1 MFFLVNTPL
10 NYNKYSH
17 SHISGEITKIKK
29 NSSSNNEYT
38 YKLYVKLEKNS
49 NFIIYHKNQNTKNNE
64 IKIMKPSKWVDTYF
78 LNSLVNNFDCIM
90 DLSTDTYSKFVFS
103 VVDAKIT
110 SKSKLI
116 FYVNSSNPNNI
127 FNLDIPVT
135 LSFKTKLNNVNFFI
149 FDKFNLEDN
158 LNIINANNQF
168 LSNDLNNIKNGQLVS
183 ITKVGTI
190 LKNSINLPDSDIPTC
205 PEQNITVYKVLY
217 WSSQTQ
223 QNGPQLVSGSI
234 LVPENVSKKEIL
246 QTRNGATFQYN
257 DNSIIWYSISNG
269 LDFNKMS
276 IHNKS
281 TLLFSGLGY
290 IVVHADGFGLGA
302 NEGKVSGNSDFYCE
316 VYPHVDIMRAV
327 RTTLPLFSPNVSIEP
342 LNIIYCGYSNGA
354 VYGPSILHQLVPGN
368 NQKIPSVEASKFSYT
383 RMILGGCP
391 GLNTDFF
398 KKIKDNPT
406 NTLMTMEGFGLLS
419 WIIAHSNSGIMMARP
434 SAYNEIIT
442 PIALGDELGS
452 TNSLTLQQQLG
463 ILIVSNSI
471 MHPSSDTDKYNS
483 PNVII
488 GVGDIRQ
495 LVNIDNAILYSS
507 EFIHTH
513 GWTNPKI
520 RLTNF
525 PKIPITMIY
534 SSVDQIV
541 SPTLGNTEFATLKK
555 IFKQELSE
563 NESAIVFD
571 GAAVL
576 DDYMGKGKVI
586 GPITQPGA
594 NKTVTVNSEL
604 NDLTQNGVKNI
615 ASHIK
620 NITGNNY
627 LRIKIEPAN
636 CRGLS
641 FQTSTFGR
649 GSYGGSTITRM
660 ESTYYALQ

>member
-1 MFFLVNTPL
+1 
-10 NYNKYSH
+10 
-17 SHISGEITKIKK
+17 
-29 NSSSNNEYT
+29 
-38 YKLYVKLEKNS
+38 
-49 NFIIYHKNQNTKNNE
+49 
-64 IKIMKPSKWVDTYF
+64 
-78 LNSLVNNFDCIM
+78 
-90 DLSTDTYSKFVFS
+90 
-103 VVDAKIT
+103 
-110 SKSKLI
+110 
-116 FYVNSSNPNNI
+116 
-127 FNLDIPVT
+127 
-135 LSFKTKLNNVNFFI
+135 
-149 FDKFNLEDN
+149 
-158 LNIINANNQF
+158 
-168 LSNDLNNIKNGQLVS
+168 
-183 ITKVGTI
+183 
-190 LKNSINLPDSDIPTC
+190 
-205 PEQNITVYKVLY
+205 
-217 WSSQTQ
+217 
-223 QNGPQLVSGSI
+223 
-234 LVPENVSKKEIL
+234 
-246 QTRNGATFQYN
+246 
-257 DNSIIWYSISNG
+257 
-269 LDFNKMS
+269 
-276 IHNKS
+276 
-281 TLLFSGLGY
+281 
-290 IVVHADGFGLGA
+290 
-302 NEGKVSGNSDFYCE
+302 
-316 VYPHVDIMRAV
+316 
-327 RTTLPLFSPNVSIEP
+327 
-342 LNIIYCGYSNGA
+342 
-354 VYGPSILHQLVPGN
+354 
-368 NQKIPSVEASKFSYT
+368 
-383 RMILGGCP
+383 MILGGCP

-434 SAYNEIIT
+434 SAYNEFIRPSTI
-442 PIALGDELGS
+442 GDELGS
-452 TNSLTLQQQLG
+452 ANSLNFQNQFGLLLFANTLR
-463 ILIVSNSI
+463 
-471 MHPSSDTDKYNS
+471 HPTNQNDVYIPATT
-483 PNVII
+483 VL
-488 GVGDIRQ
+488 GDIRQ

-649 GSYGGSTITRM
+649 GSHGGSTITWM